1 MEAAFERL
9 APFLREFIYTEA
21 WECLRP
27 VQVESIGAVFDGQD
41 DLLIVAGTAG
51 GKTEAV
57 FLPILSL
64 VQSDPVGSVRVLYV
78 GPLRALINDQ
88 FQRLESLCEK
98 GGIPVHRWHG
108 EVDGGH
114 KSDLMENPGG
124 VLQITPE
131 SIESLLINKTDKLR
145 RLFGGLRFIVVDEVH
160 AFLESDRGAQLRS
173 QLERLSTY
181 SALGRPRR
189 IGLSATVGDFA
200 VAKKWLNPSSPEHV
214 QLINPPGVTVSTR
227 FSHLHFP
234 ISGADLPPDLIDDLY
249 ALTRN
254 RRALVFCN
262 SRSDVEKL
270 TLPLNR
276 LCQRDKVDDRYLPHH
291 GSVSKEIREEA
302 EARMRDSDHPTSV
315 VCTNTLELGIDIG
328 RLDLVVQ
335 VDSTHSVASFVQ
347 RLGRS
352 GRHVGEPRTI
362 QVYTTEPKVG
372 CGDPFYE
379 RLPFGLLKALA
390 VADLFLEG
398 WVEPPTEPVRP
409 YNVLYHQLLSR
420 LAEEHG
426 VAPRR
431 LVEFFVNAK
440 VFPNIG
446 TDDYAMLLRHLG
458 TIDHVEQMPGDDLIL
473 GLAGERVVRSRD
485 FYAVFQTPPEWDVR
499 YNERNL
505 GRIAPSPDVVPGTC
519 LLLVGRVW
527 EVKDVLPTRAQ
538 VLVIPAKEAR
548 NVMFSASGVPEMH
561 PRIARR
567 VHEILGRDD
576 MPSYLSHPGQKALTE
591 ARRLSRETGL
601 LQKSVYDSED
611 EWIVF
616 PWTGTRAGRTLK
628 FALQRIGL
636 EADYPAMLFPWVMV
650 IKRAGNTV
658 SLASQLKQLLD
669 SNLTAGT
676 IVEGIPVGLLRTRK
690 FDEFLPDTLLRSRAV
705 DEWTDWSEARRVL
718 AGLLT
723 RGI

>member
-21 WECLRP
+21 WEGLRP
-27 VQVESIGAVFDGQD
+27 VQVESISALFDGQD

-64 VQSDPVGSVRVLYV
+64 VHLDAVGSVRVLYV

-88 FQRLESLCEK
+88 FQRLELLCGK

-108 EVDGGH
+108 DVDGGH
-114 KSDLMENPGG
+114 KSDLIENPSG

-160 AFLESDRGAQLRS
+160 AFLESDRGVQLRS

-181 SALGRPRR
+181 SAVGRPRR

-200 VAKKWLNPSSPEHV
+200 VARKWLNPVSPERVH
-214 QLINPPGVTVSTR
+214 LINPPGVTTSTR

-234 ISGADLPPDLIDDLY
+234 VSGADLPPEMIDDLY

-254 RRALVFCN
+254 RKALVFCN

-270 TLPLNR
+270 TLQLNR
-276 LCQRDKVDDRYLPHH
+276 RCQRDKSDDRYLPHH
-291 GSVSKEIREEA
+291 GSVSKEIREDA
-302 EARMRDSDHPTSV
+302 EARMRDRDQPTSV
-315 VCTNTLELGIDIG
+315 VCTNTMELGIDIG

-335 VDSTHSVASFVQ
+335 VDSTHSVMSFVQ

-352 GRHVGEPRTI
+352 GRRVGEPRTI
-362 QVYTTEPKVG
+362 QIYTTETKAG
-372 CGDPFYE
+372 TSDPFYQ
-379 RLPFGLLKALA
+379 RIPFGLLKALA

-398 WVEPPTEPVRP
+398 WIEPPTEPIRP

-420 LAEEHG
+420 LTENHG
-426 VAPRR
+426 AAPRE
-431 LVEFFVNAK
+431 LVEFFVNAR

-446 TDDYAMLLRHLG
+446 VDDYAILLRHLG

-473 GLAGERVVRSRD
+473 GLAGERVVRSRE
-485 FYAVFQTPPEWDVR
+485 FYAVFQTPPEWNVR

-505 GRIAPSPDVVPGTC
+505 GRITPSPDVMPGTC

-527 EVKDVLPTRAQ
+527 EVKEVLPNQGQ

-548 NVMFSASGVPEMH
+548 NVMFSATGVPEMH
-561 PRIARR
+561 PRIAQR

-576 MPSYLSHPGQKALTE
+576 VPSYLSQLGQEALVE
-591 ARRLSRETGL
+591 ARRLSGEIGL
-601 LQKSVYDSED
+601 SQKSVYESED
-611 EWIVF
+611 KWIVF

-628 FALQRIGL
+628 FALQHVGL
-636 EADYPAMLFPWVMV
+636 DADYPAMLFPWVLA
-650 IKRAGNTV
+650 IKRAGNA
-658 SLASQLKQLLD
+658 SLSPPLKQLLD
-669 SNLTAGT
+669 SDLTART
-676 IVEGIPVGLLRTRK
+676 IVDGIPVELLRTRK

-718 AGLLT
+718 AGLLNKGT
-723 RGI
+723 